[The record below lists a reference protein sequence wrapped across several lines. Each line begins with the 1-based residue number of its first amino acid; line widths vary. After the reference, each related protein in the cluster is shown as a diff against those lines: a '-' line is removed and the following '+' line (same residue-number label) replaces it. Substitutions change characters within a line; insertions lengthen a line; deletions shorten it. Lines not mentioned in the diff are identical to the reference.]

1 MADSA
6 VALGSGGGGGA
17 GAGHIAVAAL
27 PGANL
32 ANASEGVIYIRLSD
46 RSLWDADPATVTHAT
61 NNEALVDTHFD
72 GVHTSPPANPNDVEQ
87 YYYFNGVNSQTWAVA
102 NAGGTAW
109 TGPPQSGIDSYFP
122 ADHIWLAVGGNVN
135 EGRFANEAAAF
146 AFAQQENFDLT
157 KMLVYFDESS
167 TLIEALTVTTTHT
180 PAAWHQVNPAGAGVA
195 GAPGNAGTNGTNGT
209 NGMDGSPGSPGTN
222 GMDGSNGAMGAAGAN
237 GSDGATG
244 ATGATGAPGTPGGQG
259 TATPPTIIV
268 DAISYTAHGAVT
280 VGSWRDYDVLQF
292 IYFDGNSYYP
302 AISFATSAL
311 ELANAAGKVMR
322 LSFEQNTSLDIHST
336 DGSDDITVDFHNSG
350 PIVGANSTMTV
361 LGWFAGSNG
370 ADGSD
375 GTAGAAGAAG
385 ADGAQGQRGP
395 AGTGAGIAVQD
406 EGGTTETIQ
415 TLNVVGASA
424 EITVAG
430 DVGTLT
436 IVGTGGGTPV
446 DHTAYINWSDDDVGT
461 EAEALAGNNSTNGVL
476 TIPARSANGWIIMY
490 LPVSEGFP
498 TTIHLNGNPTPVNN
512 AFTQEAD
519 AMQIDVSGTA
529 HYVLVSTS
537 EQNAMILGTGSRTYT
552 LGY

>member
-1 MADSA
+1 MDLMA
-6 VALGSGGGGGA
+6 VREPQALREPMDLMA
-17 GAGHIAVAAL
+17 QMVVQELWAL
-27 PGANL
+27 REPMDLMEPQARPVPQ
-32 ANASEGVIYIRLSD
+32 EHREVR
-46 RSLWDADPATVTHAT
+46 
-61 NNEALVDTHFD
+61 
-72 GVHTSPPANPNDVEQ
+72 
-87 YYYFNGVNSQTWAVA
+87 
-102 NAGGTAW
+102 
-109 TGPPQSGIDSYFP
+109 GPPRRRLP
-122 ADHIWLAVGGNVN
+122 LW
-135 EGRFANEAAAF
+135 
-146 AFAQQENFDLT
+146 
-157 KMLVYFDESS
+157 M
-167 TLIEALTVTTTHT
+167 
-180 PAAWHQVNPAGAGVA
+180 P
-195 GAPGNAGTNGTNGT
+195 
-209 NGMDGSPGSPGTN
+209 SPT
-222 GMDGSNGAMGAAGAN
+222 
-237 GSDGATG
+237 
-244 ATGATGAPGTPGGQG
+244 
-259 TATPPTIIV
+259 
-268 DAISYTAHGAVT
+268 TAHGAVT

-311 ELANAAGKVMR
+311 ELANAAGNLMR

-350 PIVGANSTMTV
+350 PVVGANSTMTV

-370 ADGSD
+370 ADGS
-375 GTAGAAGAAG
+375 AGAAGADGSNG

-415 TLNVVGASA
+415 TLNVVGAAA

-490 LPVSEGFP
+490 SPVSEGFP
-498 TTIHLNGNPTPVNN
+498 TTIHLDGNPTPVNN
-512 AFTQEAD
+512 GFTQEAD